1 MLPPVSGL
9 QPSFLRDPLL
19 GRGMSWSPSTAR
31 WQPATGVWRRWKT
44 APLLATDYSILPD
57 NATPPLNGVDPR
69 LTCIHRRRRFFASK
83 WLGSPAGFGT
93 GNGSGRGGA
102 ASQSRGTP

>member
-1 MLPPVSGL
+1 
-9 QPSFLRDPLL
+9 
-19 GRGMSWSPSTAR
+19 MSWSPSTAR
-31 WQPATGVWRRWKT
+31 WQPATG
-44 APLLATDYSILPD
+44 PSPATDYSNLPD